1 MKEFLFRFSGI
12 EMKRILKLEDLT
24 RIVSR
29 INNSEDITSLLNS
42 IIETTKNAL
51 NCEGCSLLLYDKEE
65 ENLVFYVARGEK
77 SDELLSLHVPRGKG
91 VAGMVMENRVP
102 IIINSAETDPR
113 VYREIDNYINYT
125 TKNIIAAPMITR
137 GKLVGVIEG
146 VNSLDE
152 EKFTDEDL
160 KIFIFL
166 SEVAAMAIHNK
177 QLLVSQETRIKEIN
191 GLFQVSQALKDAH
204 DLENFMNI
212 AGLCIADILEAERV
226 SFFLKSNTV
235 GKWKLI
241 FNKGIP
247 VPNEEYYLDENNS
260 EIIKKIF
267 ITKEPLLVE
276 NTNHTED
283 LNVNHPERYKSK
295 SFISIPVFF
304 RDEMRGILSVTDKKN
319 KKSFEKHDLKL
330 LMILVSQITEVYKSM
345 IAREEKEKYIA
356 LQRDLNIAG
365 KIQKFSLAEI
375 PEELQGME
383 LAKSYVSSKEIG
395 GDFYDIIQH
404 RDDLYSFVIADVA
417 GKGIPAALFMEFSKT
432 ILGAEIVKNISPSLS
447 LKASHEL
454 LQKKFEPLMHVEVMI
469 VQVDLAL
476 KVIRYASAGHNRQLY
491 YDSKKNE
498 IELLKAKG
506 VPLGSKLKFSD
517 FQLVEKPFTEGDL
530 IVLYTDGITECIN
543 SKREM
548 FGEDRLV
555 SIVIEECKSKPET
568 IKNKIVTS
576 IDEFRENID
585 LPDDYTI
592 LIIRL

>member
-1 MKEFLFRFSGI
+1 
-12 EMKRILKLEDLT
+12 MKRILKLEDLT
-24 RIVSR
+24 QIVSR

-51 NCEGCSLLLYDKEE
+51 NCEGCSLLLYDREE

-77 SDELLSLHVPRGKG
+77 SDELLSLHVPKGRGI
-91 VAGMVMENRVP
+91 AGMVMETKES
-102 IIINSAETDPR
+102 IIINSAENDPR
-113 VYREIDNYINYT
+113 VYREIDNYIHFT
-125 TKNIIAAPMITR
+125 TKSIIAAPMITR

-152 EKFTDEDL
+152 EKFNEEDM
-160 KIFIFL
+160 KIFHFL

-177 QLLVSQETRIKEIN
+177 QLIVSQESRIKEIN
-191 GLFQVSQALKDAH
+191 GLFQVSQALKDAI

-212 AGLCIADILEAERV
+212 AGRNIAEILEAERV
-226 SFFLKSNTV
+226 SFFLKSNTI

-247 VPNEEYYLDENNS
+247 VPNEEYYLDEKNS
-260 EIIKKIF
+260 EIIQKIF
-267 ITKEPLLVE
+267 KTREPLLVE
-276 NTNHTED
+276 NTNHSED
-283 LNVNHPERYKSK
+283 SVSHPERYKTK

-304 RDEMRGILSVTDKKN
+304 REEMRGILSVTDKKN

-330 LMILVSQITEVYKSM
+330 LMILVSQITEVYKTM
-345 IAREEKEKYIA
+345 IAREEKEKYISI
-356 LQRDLNIAG
+356 QRDLNIAG

-395 GDFYDIIQH
+395 GDFYDFVPH
-404 RDDLYSFVIADVA
+404 SEKLFSFVIADVA

-432 ILGAEIVKNISPSLS
+432 ILGAEILKTVNPSVS
-447 LKASHEL
+447 LKTAHEL

-469 VQVDLAL
+469 VQIDIG
-476 KVIRYASAGHNRQLY
+476 KQTFGYASAGHNRQIYLH
-491 YDSKKNE
+491 SKTEE

-506 VPLGSKLKFSD
+506 VPLGSKLKISE
-517 FQLVEKPFTEGDL
+517 FQLVERPYKKGDL
-530 IVLYTDGITECIN
+530 VVLYTDGITECIN
-543 SKREM
+543 SNREM
-548 FGEDRLV
+548 FGEDRLI
-555 SIVIEECKSKPET
+555 SIIKEESKSIPEK
-568 IKNKIVTS
+568 IKNRIISEV
-576 IDEFRENID
+576 DAFREHIE
-585 LPDDYTI
+585 LPDDYTL